1 MRVAIINVTAMSGST
16 GKIAYGMYCSLKA
29 DGHDVRLYYGRND
42 DLTNDEICKVTPK
55 ASVYVHG
62 LMARLTGLQGYYSI
76 GATRKLI
83 LNLEQFS
90 PDLVQLYNLH
100 GYYLNVNMLLEY
112 LKKKG
117 IPTVYAMLDEY
128 PYLGR
133 CCYSFDCDQFQT
145 GCLHCRQ
152 DRKEY
157 PATILLR
164 GSRKTLLDKQKSYDG
179 FERLYFT
186 APQWVLDRAESSY
199 LLKGKRMYCVDEYVD
214 TDTTFYPRS
223 FERGEYHRL
232 PEELIQWRREGK
244 KLVLTV
250 APYSNP
256 RKGGRF
262 FIEMVERFRAT
273 GAGQTEHQ
281 DHAGPGVLRDGVDG
295 LPGEGQQALCTRPRE
310 GSIPSEGPIYGSGD
324 QNIRFIYVG
333 MNDQTVEIPDNCYAV
348 GFVKDQDLLA
358 EYYSIADVFVCTSLA
373 DTMPNVILDAL
384 ACGTPVIGFDNTGIP
399 YTAKEPLGT
408 FVPTGDVDALC
419 RAVSAAPVKTDALS
433 AACRTYA
440 MERYSPEV
448 YYRRMQEVYQEVMRG

>member
-16 GKIAYGMYCSLKA
+16 GKIAYGMYQSLKA

-42 DLTNDEICKVTPK
+42 DVTNDEICKVTPK
-55 ASVYVHG
+55 AFVYVHG

-76 GATRKLI
+76 WPTRKLI

-100 GYYLNVNMLLEY
+100 GYYLHINMLLEY
-112 LKKKG
+112 LKKKR
-117 IPTVYAMLDEY
+117 IPTVYSMLDEY

-133 CCYSFDCDQFQT
+133 CCYSFDCDLFQT
-145 GCLHCRQ
+145 GCRHCRQ

-157 PATILLR
+157 PATFLFR
-164 GSRKTLLDKQKSYDG
+164 GSRKALLDKKKAYDG
-179 FERLYFT
+179 FDRLCFT

-199 LLKGKRMYCVDEYVD
+199 LLKGKQKYCVDEYVD
-214 TDTTFYPRS
+214 TNTLFYPRS
-223 FERGEYHRL
+223 FERGECHKL
-232 PEELIQWRREGK
+232 PRELLQRKKAGK

-262 FIEMVERFRAT
+262 FLEVAEAVQKAVRNDI
-273 GAGQTEHQ
+273 Q
-281 DHAGPGVLRDGVDG
+281 
-295 LPGEGQQALCTRPRE
+295 
-310 GSIPSEGPIYGSGD
+310 
-324 QNIRFIYVG
+324 FIYVG
-333 MNDQTVEIPDNCYAV
+333 MNDRTVKIPDNCYVAD
-348 GFVKDQDLLA
+348 FVKDQDLLA

-408 FVPTGDVDALC
+408 FVSACDVDALC
-419 RAVSAAPVKTDALS
+419 RAVSAAPMKTDALS
-433 AACRTYA
+433 ATCRSYA
-440 MERYSPEV
+440 LERYSPEV
-448 YYRRMQEVYQEVMRG
+448 YYQRMQEVYREVLRG

>member
-1 MRVAIINVTAMSGST
+1 MRIAIINVTAMSGST
-16 GKIAYGMYCSLKA
+16 GKIAYGMYRSLKA
-29 DGHDVRLYYGRND
+29 DGREVRLYYGRND
-42 DLTNDEICKVTPK
+42 DVTENDEICRFTSK
-55 ASVYVHG
+55 ASVYMHA
-62 LMARLTGLQGYYSI
+62 LLTRLTGLQGCYSSL
-76 GATRKLI
+76 ATRRLI
-83 LNLEQFS
+83 RDLEQNP

-100 GYYLNVNMLLEY
+100 GYYINVGMLLRY
-112 LKKKG
+112 LKDRK
-117 IPTVYAMLDEY
+117 IPTVYSMLDEY

-157 PATILLR
+157 PATILFRR
-164 GSRKTLLDKQKSYDG
+164 GRKALLDKQKAYDG
-179 FERLYFT
+179 FERLCFT

-223 FERGEYHRL
+223 LKRGEYHKL
-232 PEELIQWRREGK
+232 PEKLIQWRREGK

-250 APYSNP
+250 APYTYT
-256 RKGGRF
+256 RKGGHYF
-262 FIEMVERFRAT
+262 LEMAERFRK
-273 GAGQTEHQ
+273 AGTVQGEYQ
-281 DHAGPGVLRDGVDG
+281 DNAGLGLLRDGSDG
-295 LPGEGQQALCTRPRE
+295 LPGESQQAPCIKPCE
-310 GSIPSEGPIYGSGD
+310 GSIPSEGPIDGSGD

-333 MNDQTVEIPDNCYAV
+333 MNDQTVEIPGNCYAV

-399 YTAKEPLGT
+399 YTAEEPLGT
-408 FVPTGDVDALC
+408 FVPTGDVNALC
-419 RAVSAAPVKTDALS
+419 KAVSEAPRKTNALS
-433 AACRTYA
+433 DECRSYA
-440 MERYSPEV
+440 LQRYSPEV
-448 YYRRMQEVYQEVMRG
+448 YYRRMQDVY